1 MQTCSNSRAGAAK
14 LATPLMILCF
24 LSMGGFLYW
33 LSTRSG
39 PEGDAT
45 SDADG
50 VALNEVDLQDFI
62 LGTQAYMGQEITL
75 RGTPMHAV
83 IGPRLFWTT
92 LGSDQDLYML
102 FISESALA
110 DSVDVTALRRVDITG
125 RVMVLSDS
133 VINVWQEAGVF
144 ANEGERFQAEFATD
158 KGDYFE
164 ILRFDM
170 EGGVS
175 SGEPDESDED
185 DPSESG
191 DPSP

>member
-1 MQTCSNSRAGAAK
+1 MQTCSKSRAGAAK

-33 LSTRSG
+33 LSTRA
-39 PEGDAT
+39 PEGEAMGE
-45 SDADG
+45 DG
-50 VALNEVDLQDFI
+50 VALNEVDLQQFI

-92 LGSDQDLYML
+92 LRDDQDLYML
-102 FISESALA
+102 YISESALA
-110 DSVDVTALRRVDITG
+110 DSVDVTMQRRVDVTG
-125 RVMVLSDS
+125 RVMALSDS
-133 VINVWQEAGVF
+133 VINMWQEAGVF
-144 ANEGERFQAEFATD
+144 GNEGERFQAEFAMD

-164 ILRFDM
+164 VLRFEM
-170 EGGVS
+170 EGGGS
-175 SGEPDESDED
+175 SDEPDESDES

-191 DPSP
+191 DPSS